1 MILFFLH
8 HMERVLLANTIH
20 YTIRGWPCRTT
31 VGYRDGVGWQ
41 VIELRQS
48 VFQLHDRTATI
59 SGRYSKGITMLSKQI
74 VSVVDFGMALTD
86 TSPVQPS
93 SSVASASSTTYV
105 AMAAPGSA
113 LHEIN
118 RRRVVLPVLQQMS
131 TNLKTRYSN
140 RPYVDTS

>member
-1 MILFFLH
+1 
-8 HMERVLLANTIH
+8 
-20 YTIRGWPCRTT
+20 
-31 VGYRDGVGWQ
+31 
-41 VIELRQS
+41 
-48 VFQLHDRTATI
+48 
-59 SGRYSKGITMLSKQI
+59 MLSKQI

-93 SSVASASSTTYV
+93 NSVASASSTTYV